1 MKNILFGLIAAVAVV
16 VAFVTFDKPEE
27 SAVASGIPDPLR
39 DRNRGRL
46 SSV

>member
-16 VAFVTFDKPEE
+16 IAFVTFDKPEE
-27 SAVASGIPDPLR
+27 PTVTSGNSDPLR
-39 DRNRGRL
+39 IGNRRRL